1 MRISLVLLLSLFI
14 HAAWAGSPVKWS
26 FTADPAGGDT
36 VVVHLTAVCEPGWH
50 IYALTLPSDDGPLPT
65 VITIQPDSLYHTAGP
80 ALEPAP
86 QEKDDPNFGMRVAY
100 HSGSTSFVQ
109 PVLRLTK
116 GAFTIS
122 GQVEY
127 MACNEMT
134 CLPPVPVPFHLE
146 IPASK

>member
-1 MRISLVLLLSLFI
+1 MRIPLVLLLSLFM

-26 FTADPAGGDT
+26 FAADPTSGDT
-36 VVVHLTAVCEPGWH
+36 VEVHLTAVCDPGWH

-65 VITIQPDSLYHTAGP
+65 VITIQPDSLYRIAGP
-80 ALEPAP
+80 VIEPTP
-86 QEKDDPNFGMRVAY
+86 QEKDDPNFGMRVRY
-100 HSGSTSFVQ
+100 HSGTVSFVQ
-109 PVLRLTK
+109 PVIRLMR
-116 GAFTIS
+116 GSFAIS

-146 IPASK
+146 IVASK